1 MDNTPLEP
9 AAALPANNPGL
20 YQSTTLMGVRHAGW
34 TAERM
39 AIFLGMLAET
49 VRERLA
55 DKLLRGAHVRA
66 RVRLMNFVNFRG
78 AAGRAGA
85 CR

>member
-1 MDNTPLEP
+1 
-9 AAALPANNPGL
+9 
-20 YQSTTLMGVRHAGW
+20 
-34 TAERM
+34 M
-39 AIFLGMLAET
+39 AIFCGAVAET
-49 VRERLA
+49 FRERLA

-78 AAGRAGA
+78 AASRAGA